1 MYNSTPTYFYLLT
14 KATTAAAAAT
24 SDSDITLPV
33 PGLLYL

>member
-14 KATTAAAAAT
+14 KATTAAAVT